1 MKLADAVGRN
11 SIVLGLVALVVTLA
25 LAGTQLLTRE
35 QIAAQQR
42 AAEARAYNEILPPAR
57 YDNALLDD
65 FRLVEDR
72 ELLGLQ
78 QPRRILVARR
88 GGEAQA
94 VIVPATAPD
103 GYGGAIELIVGIN
116 ADGTVAGVRVVAHKE
131 TPGLGDK
138 IDARK
143 SRWIDAFAGRSLA
156 DPAPA
161 QWAVKKDGGAFDQ
174 FTGATITPR
183 AVTAAVKR
191 TLQYFEA
198 NREALL
204 AAAATGSETRHE

>member
-1 MKLADAVGRN
+1 MKLGDAIGRN
-11 SIVLGLVALVVTLA
+11 SLVLGLFAVVVTLA

-35 QIAAQQR
+35 EIAAQRR
-42 AAEARAYNEILPPAR
+42 AAEARAYSEILPPTR

-65 FRLVEDR
+65 VRPVEDR
-72 ELLGLQ
+72 ELLGLE
-78 QPRRILVARR
+78 QPGKILVARR
-88 GGEAQA
+88 GGQVQA

-103 GYGGAIELIVGIN
+103 GYGGAIGLIVGIN
-116 ADGTVAGVRVVAHKE
+116 ADGSVAGVRVVSHKE
-131 TPGLGDK
+131 TPGLGDR

-143 SRWIDAFAGRSLA
+143 SRWIEGFAGRSLG
-156 DPAPA
+156 DPAA
-161 QWAVKKDGGAFDQ
+161 ALWAVKKDGGVFDQ

-198 NREALL
+198 NRAALL
-204 AAAATGSETRHE
+204 APAATGSERGHE

>member
-1 MKLADAVGRN
+1 MTLADAVGRN
-11 SIVLGLVALVVTLA
+11 SIVLGLVALGVTLA

-35 QIAAQQR
+35 EIAAQQR

-65 FRLVEDR
+65 FHLVEDR
-72 ELLGLQ
+72 DLLGLQ
-78 QPRRILVARR
+78 QPRKILVARLD
-88 GGEAQA
+88 GDAQA

-138 IDARK
+138 IDARR
-143 SRWIDAFAGRSLA
+143 SLWIDAFAGRSLA

-183 AVTAAVKR
+183 AVTAAVRR

-204 AAAATGSETRHE
+204 AAAATGSETGHE

>member
-1 MKLADAVGRN
+1 MKLGDAIGRN
-11 SIVLGLVALVVTLA
+11 SLVLGLFAVVVTLA

-35 QIAAQQR
+35 EIAAQRR
-42 AAEARAYNEILPPAR
+42 AAEARAYSEILPPSR

-65 FRLVEDR
+65 VRPVDDR
-72 ELLGLQ
+72 ELLGLE
-78 QPRRILVARR
+78 QPGKILVARR
-88 GGEAQA
+88 GGQVQA

-103 GYGGAIELIVGIN
+103 GYGGAIGLIVGIN
-116 ADGTVAGVRVVAHKE
+116 ADGSVAGVRVVSHKE
-131 TPGLGDK
+131 TPGLGDR

-143 SRWIDAFAGRSLA
+143 SRWIEGFAGRSLG
-156 DPAPA
+156 DPAA
-161 QWAVKKDGGAFDQ
+161 ALWAVKKDGGVFDQ

-198 NREALL
+198 NRAALL
-204 AAAATGSETRHE
+204 APAATGSERGHE

>member
-1 MKLADAVGRN
+1 VNVADAVGRN
-11 SIVLGLVALVVTLA
+11 SALLGLFALGVTLA
-25 LAGTQLLTRE
+25 LAGTQLLTRDE
-35 QIAAQQR
+35 IAAQRR
-42 AAEARAYNEILPPAR
+42 AAEARAYSEILPPAR

-65 FRLVEDR
+65 FRLVDDR

-78 QPRRILVARR
+78 QPRKILVARL

-116 ADGTVAGVRVVAHKE
+116 ADGTLAGVRVVAHKE

-143 SRWIDAFAGRSLA
+143 SRWIDAFAGRSLG

-183 AVTAAVKR
+183 AVTAAVRR

-204 AAAATGSETRHE
+204 AGAATGSETSHE

>member
-1 MKLADAVGRN
+1 VKLADAVGRN
-11 SIVLGLVALVVTLA
+11 SIVLGLVALVVTLV

-88 GGEAQA
+88 GGDAQA

-143 SRWIDAFAGRSLA
+143 SRWIDAFARRSLG
-156 DPAPA
+156 DPTPA
-161 QWAVKKDGGAFDQ
+161 QWAVQKDGGAFDQ

-183 AVTAAVKR
+183 AVTAAVRR

-204 AAAATGSETRHE
+204 AAATTGSETRHE

>member
-1 MKLADAVGRN
+1 MKLGDAIGRN
-11 SIVLGLVALVVTLA
+11 SLVLGLFAVVVTLA

-35 QIAAQQR
+35 EIAAQRR
-42 AAEARAYNEILPPAR
+42 AAEARAYSEILPPTR

-65 FRLVEDR
+65 VRPVEDR
-72 ELLGLQ
+72 ELLGLER
-78 QPRRILVARR
+78 PGKILVARR
-88 GGEAQA
+88 GGQVQA

-103 GYGGAIELIVGIN
+103 GYGGAIGLIVGIN
-116 ADGTVAGVRVVAHKE
+116 ADGSVAGVRVVSHKE
-131 TPGLGDK
+131 TPGLGDR

-143 SRWIDAFAGRSLA
+143 SRWIEGFAGRSLG
-156 DPAPA
+156 DPAA
-161 QWAVKKDGGAFDQ
+161 ALWAVKKDGGVFDQ

-198 NREALL
+198 NRAALL
-204 AAAATGSETRHE
+204 APAATGSERGHE

>member
-1 MKLADAVGRN
+1 VKLADAVGRN

-35 QIAAQQR
+35 EIAAQRR

-57 YDNALLDD
+57 YDNTLLDD

-72 ELLGLQ
+72 ELLGLR
-78 QPRRILVARR
+78 QPRRILVARLD
-88 GGEAQA
+88 GEAQA
-94 VIVPATAPD
+94 VIVPAIAPD
-103 GYGGAIELIVGIN
+103 GYGGAIEMIVGIN
-116 ADGTVAGVRVVAHKE
+116 ADGTVAGVRVVAHRE
-131 TPGLGDK
+131 TPGLGDR

-143 SRWIDAFAGRSLA
+143 SRWIDAFAGRSLG

-183 AVTAAVKR
+183 AVTAAVRR

-204 AAAATGSETRHE
+204 AAAATGSETRHD

>member
-1 MKLADAVGRN
+1 MKVADAVGRN
-11 SIVLGLVALVVTLA
+11 STLLGLFALGVTLA
-25 LAGTQLLTRE
+25 LAGTQLLTRDE
-35 QIAAQQR
+35 IAAQRR
-42 AAEARAYNEILPPAR
+42 AAEARAYSEILPPAR

-65 FRLVEDR
+65 FRLVDDR

-78 QPRRILVARR
+78 QPRKILVARL

-116 ADGTVAGVRVVAHKE
+116 ADGTLAGVRVVAHKE

-138 IDARK
+138 VDVRK
-143 SRWIDAFAGRSLA
+143 SRWIDGFAGRSLG

-161 QWAVKKDGGAFDQ
+161 QWAVKKDGGVFDQ

-183 AVTAAVKR
+183 AVTAAVR
-191 TLQYFEA
+191 RALEYFQA

>member
-1 MKLADAVGRN
+1 VNVADAVGRN
-11 SIVLGLVALVVTLA
+11 SALLGLFALGVTLA
-25 LAGTQLLTRE
+25 LAGTQLLTRDE
-35 QIAAQQR
+35 IAAQRR
-42 AAEARAYNEILPPAR
+42 AAEARAYSEILPPAR

-65 FRLVEDR
+65 FRLVDDR

-78 QPRRILVARR
+78 QPRKILVARL

-116 ADGTVAGVRVVAHKE
+116 ADGTLAGVRVVAHKE

-143 SRWIDAFAGRSLA
+143 SRWIDAFAGRSLG

-204 AAAATGSETRHE
+204 AGAATGSETSHE

>member
-1 MKLADAVGRN
+1 MIANAVLRN
-11 SIVLGLVALVVTLA
+11 GALLGLIALVVAFA
-25 LAGTQLLTRE
+25 LAGTQYLTNDA
-35 QIAAQQR
+35 IAAQRR

-65 FRLVEDR
+65 FRMVDDR
-72 ELLGLQ
+72 VLLGLQ
-78 QPRRILVARR
+78 RSRKLLVARLD
-88 GGEAQA
+88 GEVQA
-94 VIVPATAPD
+94 VILPATAPD

-143 SRWIDAFAGRSLA
+143 SRWIDAFAGRSLG

-161 QWAVKKDGGAFDQ
+161 QWAVKKDGGVFDQ

>member
-11 SIVLGLVALVVTLA
+11 SIVLGLVALGVTLA

-35 QIAAQQR
+35 EIAAQQR

-65 FRLVEDR
+65 FHLVEDR
-72 ELLGLQ
+72 DLLGLQ
-78 QPRRILVARR
+78 QPRKILVARLD
-88 GGEAQA
+88 GDAQA

-143 SRWIDAFAGRSLA
+143 SRWIDAFAGRSLG

-183 AVTAAVKR
+183 AVTAAVRR

-204 AAAATGSETRHE
+204 AAAATGSETGHE

>member
-1 MKLADAVGRN
+1 VKLADAVGRN

-35 QIAAQQR
+35 EIAAQRR

-57 YDNALLDD
+57 YDNTLLDD

-72 ELLGLQ
+72 ELLGLR
-78 QPRRILVARR
+78 QPRRILVARLD
-88 GGEAQA
+88 GEAQA
-94 VIVPATAPD
+94 VIVPAIAPD
-103 GYGGAIELIVGIN
+103 GYGGAIEMIVGIN
-116 ADGTVAGVRVVAHKE
+116 ADGTVAGVRVVAHRE
-131 TPGLGDK
+131 TPGLGDR

-143 SRWIDAFAGRSLA
+143 SRWIDAFAGRSLG

-183 AVTAAVKR
+183 AVTAAVRR

-204 AAAATGSETRHE
+204 GAAATGSETRHD

>member
-1 MKLADAVGRN
+1 VKLADAVGRN
-11 SIVLGLVALVVTLA
+11 SIVLGLVALGVTLA

-35 QIAAQQR
+35 EIAAQQR

-65 FRLVEDR
+65 FHLVEDR
-72 ELLGLQ
+72 DLLGLQ
-78 QPRRILVARR
+78 QPRKILVARLD
-88 GGEAQA
+88 GDAQA

-143 SRWIDAFAGRSLA
+143 SRWIDAFAGRSLG

-183 AVTAAVKR
+183 AVTAAVRR

-204 AAAATGSETRHE
+204 AAAATGSETRHD

>member
-11 SIVLGLVALVVTLA
+11 SLVLGLVALAVTLA

-35 QIAAQQR
+35 EIAAQQR

-65 FRLVEDR
+65 FHLVEDR
-72 ELLGLQ
+72 DLLGLQ
-78 QPRRILVARR
+78 QPRKILVARLD
-88 GGEAQA
+88 GDAQA

-161 QWAVKKDGGAFDQ
+161 QWAVQKDGGVFDQ

-191 TLQYFEA
+191 TLQFFEA

-204 AAAATGSETRHE
+204 APAATGSEARHE

>member
-1 MKLADAVGRN
+1 VTLADAVGRN

-42 AAEARAYNEILPPAR
+42 AAEARAYDEILPPAR

-78 QPRRILVARR
+78 QPRKILVARL

-143 SRWIDAFAGRSLA
+143 SRWIDAFAGRSLG

-183 AVTAAVKR
+183 AVTATVKR

-204 AAAATGSETRHE
+204 AAAATGSETGHE

>member
-1 MKLADAVGRN
+1 MKVADAVGRN

-72 ELLGLQ
+72 ELLGPQ
-78 QPRRILVARR
+78 QPRKILVARL

-116 ADGTVAGVRVVAHKE
+116 ADGTLAGVRVVAHKE

-143 SRWIDAFAGRSLA
+143 SRWIDAFAGRSLG

-198 NREALL
+198 NRDALL
-204 AAAATGSETRHE
+204 AAAATGSETGHD

>member
-11 SIVLGLVALVVTLA
+11 SLVLGLVALVVTLA

-65 FRLVEDR
+65 FHLVEDR

-78 QPRRILVARR
+78 QPRKILVARR

-94 VIVPATAPD
+94 LIVPATAPD

-143 SRWIDAFAGRSLA
+143 SRWIDAFAGRSLG

-183 AVTAAVKR
+183 ALTAAVKR

-198 NREALL
+198 NRAALL
-204 AAAATGSETRHE
+204 AAAATGSEARHE

>member
-1 MKLADAVGRN
+1 MNVADAVGRN
-11 SIVLGLVALVVTLA
+11 SALLGLFALGVTLA
-25 LAGTQLLTRE
+25 LAGTQLLTRDE
-35 QIAAQQR
+35 IAAQRR
-42 AAEARAYNEILPPAR
+42 AAEARAYSEILPPAR

-65 FRLVEDR
+65 FRLVDDR

-78 QPRRILVARR
+78 QPRKILVARL

-116 ADGTVAGVRVVAHKE
+116 ADGTLAGVRVVAHKE

-143 SRWIDAFAGRSLA
+143 SRWIDAFAGRSLG

-161 QWAVKKDGGAFDQ
+161 QWAVKKDGGVFDQ

-183 AVTAAVKR
+183 AVTAAVR
-191 TLQYFEA
+191 RALEYFQA

-204 AAAATGSETRHE
+204 AGAATGSETSHE